1 MKKLLIVPVFILFLL
16 LFSSLGQGAYGDI
29 AGKVSEFSWSFPA
42 VIDYAVKPDS
52 IRLGNSEYYLIVSG
66 FGVPTYCVAKTVKVW
81 NNNGTI
87 KKTVIS
93 SLDIDLTTTDY
104 TKVLHVSGNIYAVV
118 YFKNLRNRI
127 KTFYVW
133 ENNGTIRGINSSK
146 DLTTL
151 GEHID
156 FTRVNNT
163 NTFIVTYTRDALLGK
178 RVLQYDRITI
188 NNDGS
193 FGATMTNKVVNALQG
208 MYPRVVFLNGT
219 ADKILVSYYR
229 NSTTDNKIMLETWN
243 VTSNVRIDRWEAA
256 SFGYYPVCRY
266 IKNNIYVL
274 AYQDSSGYGQIYSFE
289 LYKTGVFPYKS
300 FIEGGQFTSGKGG
313 RFNTVFKASLTD
325 NTGSSGNVYGITY
338 QDNSSKGNITTLSI
352 SNAGGFGLLKSTF
365 KYNNSAS
372 SYLCPVQYVSG
383 NFYLLTYEA
392 SAHGISCVVNI
403 STDLRKWQL
412 ADNSF
417 NGQFRNTRFKLLDN
431 SFNGQFRN
439 TMMRLLDNSFN
450 GQFRN
455 TGFKLLDNSFNGQF
469 RNTMMRLLDDSFNGQ
484 FRNTGFKLLDNSFNG
499 QFRNTMMRLLDDSFN
514 GQFRNTRFMLLD
526 NDYNG
531 SFISPVSWRLSDN
544 SFNGSFV
551 SIPVWRLADNGFNG
565 SFRSISINI
574 TGGIIISN
582 ENPLNNSVIDYY
594 FDNDTFYISFDI
606 NRTVLTWYNVSVFFD
621 GVLVHVSNHSINAS
635 FLVDVYGN
643 YSHELYYDM
652 TYNWSVRANT
662 SDGNTTSA
670 WFVFNTGTEVFA
682 ASLAFDNGQFV
693 IVMILNLFGIIFSW
707 GYWSKKRSGGFLMI
721 FAGFLLIAFGVL
733 IGLGFIPYAGLLMVP
748 FGIFIIV
755 LGAKKAFYGPETEE
769 SQGDK
774 PTK

>member
-439 TMMRLLDNSFN
+439 TMMRLLD
-450 GQFRN
+450 
-455 TGFKLLDNSFNGQF
+455 
-469 RNTMMRLLDDSFNGQ
+469 
-484 FRNTGFKLLDNSFNG
+484 
-499 QFRNTMMRLLDDSFN
+499 DSFN